1 MTDGT
6 SFAFLPR
13 IFPCPC
19 FLLLCIS
26 PFKLTRCSSYVGAGL
41 FQRSVDAEDARDPCS
56 LPCYATNACIACSA
70 GSSAAPHQ
78 WSCDPPMEVERES
91 SLPSKPLQ
99 VISQQRMHDAGAP
112 PRALSLDASPARA
125 RPPAYGFC
133 LLNGRLCALY
143 RKAGPVLPESSS
155 ISDMYCLGAEYIHFF
170 LTKNFE
176 DIWLAEAN

>member
-1 MTDGT
+1 MPGT
-6 SFAFLPR
+6 
-13 IFPCPC
+13 
-19 FLLLCIS
+19 
-26 PFKLTRCSSYVGAGL
+26 
-41 FQRSVDAEDARDPCS
+41 DPCS

-91 SLPSKPLQ
+91 SLPSRPLQ
-99 VISQQRMHDAGAP
+99 VISQQRMHDAAGAP

-176 DIWLAEAN
+176 DIYGLLRQTEEVNVTVSLLTDENACGFCRG

>member
-41 FQRSVDAEDARDPCS
+41 FQRSIDAEDARDPCS

-91 SLPSKPLQ
+91 SLPSRPLQ
-99 VISQQRMHDAGAP
+99 VISQQRMHDAAGAP

-133 LLNGRLCALY
+133 LLNGRGTPLCFVPQG
-143 RKAGPVLPESSS
+143 RPGPAGEFIHIRHVLFG
-155 ISDMYCLGAEYIHFF
+155 C
-170 LTKNFE
+170 
-176 DIWLAEAN
+176 